1 MNKVSIVMYHYVR
14 ELEQSKYPQ
23 IKGLEY
29 RLFKEQLEFLRHNF
43 NIITMEELIAAY
55 EESYDLPKNA
65 ALLTFDDGYAD
76 HFSYV
81 FPLLNEYKL
90 QGSFYIPGKTFSEGK
105 VLDVNKIHFILAS
118 GKIDYILERLYKL
131 LDFYRGKEFDYASN
145 DELFEQYGII
155 TRFDSREVNF
165 IKKILQTVLPERLRN
180 IITNQLFEEIVGV
193 SELAFAKELYMNRDQ
208 IACMKRNG
216 MYIGL
221 HGYDH
226 YWLGNLTEKEAEID
240 IDRALECMQD
250 FVEPEKWVL
259 NYPYGSYNDN
269 VISLIKSKGC
279 CLAMATEVR
288 KAIVPMDSRYA
299 LPRLDTNDFPPKSEN
314 YKNM

>member
-1 MNKVSIVMYHYVR
+1 MNKVSIIMYHYVR
-14 ELEQSKYPQ
+14 ELEHSKYPQ

-29 RLFKEQLEFLRHNF
+29 NLFKNQIEFLHHNF
-43 NIITMEELIAAY
+43 SMITMEELIAAY
-55 EESYDLPKNA
+55 EESYELPENA

-81 FPLLNEYKL
+81 FPLLNEYKM

-118 GKIDYILERLYKL
+118 GKIEYILERLYPL
-131 LDFYRGKEFDYASN
+131 LDFYRGQEFDYASN
-145 DELFEQYGII
+145 EELFEQYGTV
-155 TRFDSREVNF
+155 TRFDTREVNF
-165 IKKILQTVLPERLRN
+165 IKKILQTVLPEELRN

-193 SELAFAKELYMNRDQ
+193 SELAFAKELYMNREQ

-216 MYIGL
+216 MFIGL

-226 YWLGNLTEKEAEID
+226 YWMGNLTEKEAADD
-240 IDRALECMQD
+240 IDKALNCMQD
-250 FVEPEKWVL
+250 FIDPQKWVL
-259 NYPYGSYNDN
+259 NYPYGSFNDN
-269 VISLIKSKGC
+269 VISMIKKKGC

-288 KAIVPMDSRYA
+288 TAIVPTDSRYA

-314 YKNM
+314 YKYM